1 MELLETFLTGSATS
15 ANVLFGNLQLSAAT
29 DLGVSK
35 YWVVAA
41 NMTGA
46 TAGMLSP
53 QNIAVATGA
62 INREG
67 DEGEILK
74 ETVKWGSLY
83 LVICC
88 VFLYVVGLVAGMDL
102 MDEKLKSV
110 LLSMKTQ
117 PDITGDVEAMTIIDH
132 ALSEIEQDI
141 DLNKV
146 IFKLNQEIDNY

>member
-1 MELLETFLTGSATS
+1 
-15 ANVLFGNLQLSAAT
+15 
-29 DLGVSK
+29 
-35 YWVVAA
+35 
-41 NMTGA
+41 
-46 TAGMLSP
+46 
-53 QNIAVATGA
+53 
-62 INREG
+62 
-67 DEGEILK
+67 
-74 ETVKWGSLY
+74 
-83 LVICC
+83 
-88 VFLYVVGLVAGMDL
+88 